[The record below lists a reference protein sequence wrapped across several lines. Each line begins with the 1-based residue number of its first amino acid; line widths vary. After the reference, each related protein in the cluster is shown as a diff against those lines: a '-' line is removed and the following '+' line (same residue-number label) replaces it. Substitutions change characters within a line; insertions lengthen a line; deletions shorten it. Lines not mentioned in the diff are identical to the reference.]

1 MVKRLLALALLLASP
16 LANALPDENQ
26 GITEFDNYRVHYS
39 VIPSTFLEK
48 KVAREYDLTRSRSVG
63 LLNVAVHKTSGDD
76 APKPIT
82 AQIKGTFTNEAR
94 QTKELSFRR
103 VQEGDAVYYL
113 AQFQYRQGELLI
125 FELEPA
131 PYGDSTTLPVRFSR
145 ELYDD
150 E

>member
-1 MVKRLLALALLLASP
+1 MVKRLLVLALLLAGSF
-16 LANALPDENQ
+16 AHAVPDDNE
-26 GITEFDNYRVHYS
+26 GVTEFDDYRVHYS

-48 KVAREYDLTRSRSVG
+48 KTARKYDLTRSRSVG
-63 LLNVAVHKTSGDD
+63 LLNVAVHEPSGED
-76 APKPIT
+76 APNPIT
-82 AQIKGTFTNEAR
+82 AEVKGTFTNEAR
-94 QTKELSFRR
+94 QTKQLSFRR

-131 PYGDSTTLPVRFSR
+131 PYGDSKTLPVRFSR